1 MVISKQVSI
10 FALKLEIKK
19 KGTLSPLFLYLI
31 GMDQNLVKKIVDE
44 AISEN
49 KSLFLIEL
57 SFLAGNKI
65 KVVVDGDQGV
75 PIKECIRISRYVE
88 HNLDR
93 EDDVGLEVTSP
104 DISKPLTVT
113 RQYQKNINRILK
125 VKTEEGDLEGTLL
138 SVSDKGIYLSWKSR
152 EPKPLGKGKVTVEKN
167 AEIAFENIK
176 EAKVKITF

>member
-1 MVISKQVSI
+1 
-10 FALKLEIKK
+10 
-19 KGTLSPLFLYLI
+19 
-31 GMDQNLVKKIVDE
+31 MDQNTVKKIVDE

-75 PIKECIRISRYVE
+75 SIKECIRISRYVE
-88 HNLDR
+88 NNLGR
-93 EDDVGLEVTSP
+93 EEDVGLEVTSP
-104 DISKPLTVT
+104 DISQPLTVI
-113 RQYQKNINRILK
+113 RQYRKNINRILK
-125 VKTEEGDLEGTLL
+125 VKTNEGDLEGKLVNT
-138 SVSDKGIYLSWKSR
+138 SDMGIHLSWKSR

>member
-1 MVISKQVSI
+1 MVIRKQVSI
-10 FALKLEIKK
+10 FALKLVIKK
-19 KGTLSPLFLYLI
+19 KGTISPLFLYLI
-31 GMDQNLVKKIVDE
+31 AMDQNLVKKLVDE

-49 KSLFLIEL
+49 KLLFLIEL

-75 PIKECIRISRYVE
+75 SIKECIRISRYVA
-88 HNLDR
+88 HNIDR
-93 EDDVGLEVTSP
+93 EEDFELEVTSP
-104 DISKPLTVT
+104 DISQPLTVI
-113 RQYQKNINRILK
+113 RQYQKNINRVLK
-125 VKTEEGDLEGTLL
+125 VKTEEGDIEGTL
-138 SVSDKGIYLSWKSR
+138 VNTSDKGIYLSWKSR